1 MHQLKSWRARVKYL
15 DKLRAKMGRSTG
27 IDEVIVTSVEGEMTG
42 DCDRQGDNTGED
54 GTTSAKQ
61 PFAL

>member
-1 MHQLKSWRARVKYL
+1 
-15 DKLRAKMGRSTG
+15 MGHSTG
-27 IDEVIVTSVEGEMTG
+27 IDKAIVTSVEGETTG